1 MQLDKK
7 KRVFDLIA
15 LASCSLIGVTGAASV
30 SSASEASKND
40 WKVDTALLY
49 YSEDD
54 RVTAVEPVIGVT
66 KIFGNDKVFS
76 SKLTVD
82 TLTGSSHNGAAVSDK
97 AQTFTTPSGND
108 TYTVAPGDVPLD
120 DTFLDTR
127 VALSAQMKQ
136 PLDRLST
143 ITYGAN
149 FSTEYDYRSIGIN
162 GSYARDFNQR
172 NTTLA
177 LGLSFTKDA
186 MDPEGGIPVLYSL
199 MENQEKEGTDTR
211 TIVDA
216 LFGITQVIDRNTIMQ
231 FNYGIGSSSGY
242 HNDPFK
248 VVTIVDEVNDDL
260 AYMYESRPESRVK
273 HSFYWRTKHHFDKDM
288 VDFSLRLMTDDWGV
302 TSETLDVRYRWSL
315 SENSYLEPHI
325 RYYTQ
330 SEADFY
336 VDKINSGSSTT
347 EQVSASYKA
356 QGEDFSAD
364 YRLGNLDTTTVG
376 LKWGARIAGTQEFS
390 ARIELYQQSG
400 DTEAADLDA
409 LITQIGYTFNF

>member
-30 SSASEASKND
+30 SATSEAPKND

-49 YSEDD
+49 YSEDE

-66 KIFGNDKVFS
+66 KTFANDKVFS

-108 TYTVAPGDVPLD
+108 TYTVASGDVPLD

-127 VALSAQMKQ
+127 VALTAQMKQ
-136 PLDRLST
+136 LLDRLST

-149 FSTEYDYRSIGIN
+149 FSTEYDYRSVGIN
-162 GSYARDFNQR
+162 GGYARDFNQR

-177 LGLSFTKDA
+177 LGLSFTQDA
-186 MDPEGGIPVLYSL
+186 MDPEGGTPVLYSL
-199 MENQEKEGTDTR
+199 MGNQEKEGTDTR

-260 AYMYESRPESRVK
+260 AYMYESRPDSRVK
-273 HSFYWRTKHHFDKDM
+273 HSFYWRTKHHFEKDM
-288 VDFSLRLMTDDWGV
+288 VDLSLRLMTDDWGV

-336 VDKINSGSSTT
+336 VDKINSGSSTA

-356 QGEDFSAD
+356 RDEDFSAD
-364 YRLGNLDTTTVG
+364 YRLGNLDTTTLG
-376 LKWGARIAGTQEFS
+376 LKWGTRMAGNQELS
-390 ARIELYQQSG
+390 ARIEFYQQSG
-400 DTEAADLDA
+400 GTEAADLDA
-409 LITQIGYTFNF
+409 LITQIGYTFYF